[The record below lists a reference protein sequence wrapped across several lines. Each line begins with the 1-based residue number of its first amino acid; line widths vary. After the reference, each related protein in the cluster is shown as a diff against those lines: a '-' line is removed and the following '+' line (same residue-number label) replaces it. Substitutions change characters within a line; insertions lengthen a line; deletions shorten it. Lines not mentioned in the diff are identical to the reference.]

1 MTVPRQDA
9 QQAFGV
15 GVVLTAIGVGY
26 LVFVLAFFRSELWV
40 QLAYRPVEA
49 DVVDRR
55 WGEVHSDRGISHRLE
70 ALLTYNVA
78 GRDYRTWVAWPR
90 TTRQQIGP
98 AAEAVFS
105 QVQPGQR
112 VTCYHD
118 PFDPATAV
126 SARAMDLWGWDVTIA
141 SLVPVL
147 LSAVFS
153 LVGVGFLATAW
164 RRRSGSG
171 SAPR

>member
-1 MTVPRQDA
+1 MTVPKLDENQS
-9 QQAFGV
+9 FGI
-15 GVVLTAIGVGY
+15 GVVLTAIGIGY

-55 WGEVHSDRGISHRLE
+55 WGEVHSVRGISRRLE
-70 ALLTYNVA
+70 ALLSYDVD
-78 GRDYRTWVAWPR
+78 GEDYRAWVAWPQ
-90 TTRQQIGP
+90 TTRQQVGP
-98 AAEAVFS
+98 EAEAVWG

-126 SARAMDLWGWDVTIA
+126 SARDMDLWGWDVTVA
-141 SLVPVL
+141 FLVPVV

-153 LVGVGFLATAW
+153 LAGVGVLAATW
-164 RRRSGSG
+164 RRRPSTHR
-171 SAPR
+171 A